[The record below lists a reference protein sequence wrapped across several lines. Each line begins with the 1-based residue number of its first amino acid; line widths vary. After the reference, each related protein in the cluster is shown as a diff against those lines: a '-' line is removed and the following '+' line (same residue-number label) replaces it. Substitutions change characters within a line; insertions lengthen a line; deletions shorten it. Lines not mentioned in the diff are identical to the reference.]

1 MIHLYG
7 NFELPGSFREVSEGM
22 EMAVRATGR
31 LSNKTA
37 HDRAEVGGFRTRVEE
52 GSVALICG
60 WPMALRTVC
69 MVPQHRS
76 RWLLLAPN
84 SFGIPEDLKKFLLA
98 EHLEGRRLTGFL
110 APSLWACDVLRGLG
124 LPVVHAP
131 HGVEPSIM
139 RPAPRD
145 LTHAQDAL
153 FDRGHFNVAH
163 VTSSNK
169 RRKGTLELLEAWR
182 TFALEEPGAKLVLYG
197 NVSFLAD
204 YQRMIRRSG
213 ARNVTL
219 VANTN
224 NPKSTIVGLYH
235 SAHLIAQPSLAE
247 GFGLVPLESLACGT
261 PVLATACSGHADYL
275 DGETPGAVVV
285 PHGPIHLS
293 DDFGGSLAY
302 SVSSASVLDSLREA
316 RENWKTLREQSR
328 DNALVIARD
337 WSWTRVCRK
346 AIEEIDDG

>member
-197 NVSFLAD
+197 NASFLAD

-224 NPKSTIVGLYH
+224 NPKSTIVRPVSLCAPDRSALPGRGIWSGSARVTCLRDAGAGHCVLWSRGLPGRRDPWSGRG
-235 SAHLIAQPSLAE
+235 SAWAHPS
-247 GFGLVPLESLACGT
+247 V
-261 PVLATACSGHADYL
+261 
-275 DGETPGAVVV
+275 
-285 PHGPIHLS
+285 
-293 DDFGGSLAY
+293 
-302 SVSSASVLDSLREA
+302 R
-316 RENWKTLREQSR
+316 
-328 DNALVIARD
+328 
-337 WSWTRVCRK
+337 
-346 AIEEIDDG
+346 